1 MGFYVLV
8 QPEED
13 AEAALVEHAQGHPSL
28 VVTCGGSQI
37 TVQIPG
43 RQDGAQFA
51 IEFSRRLSAAATAFA
66 DRCEVLT
73 RKWPA
78 LDFEALAATCGT
90 TPEAL
95 PAEIENRHVLDV
107 DEVWFSESGAGTAPP
122 RDRQ

>member
-13 AEAALVEHAQGHPSL
+13 AEAMLVEHAQGHPSL
-28 VVTCGGSQI
+28 VVCCGGSQI

-51 IEFSRRLSAAATAFA
+51 IDFARELATASTAFA
-66 DRCEVLT
+66 DRCEALT
-73 RKWPA
+73 KKWPA
-78 LDFEALAATCGT
+78 LDFEALAATVGT

-95 PAEIENRHVLDV
+95 PDELDGKHSLV
-107 DEVWFSESGAGTAPP
+107 IDADQPWFSESSAGSLPP
-122 RDRQ
+122 RA